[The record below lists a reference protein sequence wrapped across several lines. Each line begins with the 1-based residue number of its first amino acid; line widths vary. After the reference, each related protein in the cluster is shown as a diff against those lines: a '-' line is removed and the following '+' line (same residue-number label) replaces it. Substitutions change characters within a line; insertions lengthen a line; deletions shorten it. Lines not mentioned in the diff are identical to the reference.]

1 MESPLNMEMVVSCVE
16 TCLLTGLFAPVI
28 LFTFSGS
35 HFVAVVKPSALQL
48 KFTGIIH

>member
-1 MESPLNMEMVVSCVE
+1 MESPLNTETVVSCVE
-16 TCLLTGLFAPVI
+16 THLLTSLFVPVI

-48 KFTGIIH
+48 KFTGIIR